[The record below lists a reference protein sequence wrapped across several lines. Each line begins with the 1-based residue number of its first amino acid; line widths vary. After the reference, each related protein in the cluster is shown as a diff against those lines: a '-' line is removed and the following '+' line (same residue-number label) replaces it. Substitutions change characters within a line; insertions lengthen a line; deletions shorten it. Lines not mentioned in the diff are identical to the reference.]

1 MAAVFKVGL
10 IHLLGGFGK
19 FPTRQTD
26 PAALRALVD
35 SLHPIDSGHPL
46 LRLGPAGD
54 GGYLV
59 PDDLEGI
66 EACFSP
72 GVSTVSGFE
81 RQCAD
86 RGMQVFMAD
95 ASVDGPAEPHPR
107 FHFLRNYI
115 GAWTAGEFLSLDAWT
130 NACLPASRADLLLQ
144 IDIEGFEYEALLA
157 ASEPLLGRYRVIVA
171 EFHSLD
177 QLWSKPFFD
186 LASRAFGKLLAT
198 HACVHIHPNNRS
210 GSLHKGGL
218 EIPPTMEFTFLR
230 RDRCLRS
237 VPRSD
242 FPHALDADNTD
253 RRPMVLPACWHAA
266 RDTGGR

>member
-1 MAAVFKVGL
+1 MAAIFKVGL

-19 FPTRQTD
+19 FPTRQTS
-26 PAALRALVD
+26 PAALRSLVEALHPVD
-35 SLHPIDSGHPL
+35 SGRPL
-46 LRLGPAGD
+46 MRLGPAGD

-59 PDDLEGI
+59 PDDLDGI

-81 RQCAD
+81 RDCAE

-95 ASVDGPAEPHPR
+95 ASVDGPAEQHPR
-107 FHFLRNYI
+107 FHFSKKYI
-115 GAWTAGEFLSLDAWT
+115 GAWSSGEFLSLDAWVQ
-130 NACLPASRADLLLQ
+130 ASLPSPAGDLLLQ

-157 ASEPLLGRYRVIVA
+157 ASESLLRRLRVIVV

-230 RDRCLRS
+230 RDRCLRN

-253 RRPMVLPACWHAA
+253 RRPMLLPACWHS
-266 RDTGGR
+266 GGR

>member
-10 IHLLGGFGK
+10 IHLLGRIGK

-26 PAALRALVD
+26 SASLRTLIN
-35 SLHPIDSGHPL
+35 SLHPVDSGRPL
-46 LRLGPAGD
+46 VRLGPAED

-81 RQCAD
+81 RQCAE
-86 RGMQVFMAD
+86 RGMQVYMAD
-95 ASVDGPAEPHPR
+95 ASVDGPAEQHPR
-107 FHFLRNYI
+107 FHFSKKFI
-115 GAWTAGEFLSLDAWT
+115 GAWSSGEFLSLDAWVQ
-130 NACLPASRADLLLQ
+130 ASVPSTGGDLLLQ

-157 ASEPLLGRYRVIVA
+157 TSESLLRRFRVVVA

-177 QLWSKPFFD
+177 QLWSRPFFD

-210 GSLHKGGL
+210 GSLVKQGI

-230 RDRCLRS
+230 RDRCLRTA
-237 VPRSD
+237 PRSD
-242 FPHALDADNTD
+242 FPHPLDADNTD
-253 RRPMVLPACWHAA
+253 RRPMTLPECWYSSE
-266 RDTGGR
+266 

>member
-1 MAAVFKVGL
+1 MAAIFKVGL
-10 IHLLGGFGK
+10 IHLLAGVGK
-19 FPTRQTD
+19 FPTRETD
-26 PAALRALVD
+26 VASLRALIDALRPVD
-35 SLHPIDSGHPL
+35 SGRPL
-46 LRLGPAGD
+46 IRMGPAGD

-59 PDDLEGI
+59 PDDLDGI

-81 RQCAD
+81 RDCAE
-86 RGMQVFMAD
+86 RGMQVYMAD
-95 ASVDGPAEPHPR
+95 ASVEGPAEQHPS
-107 FHFLRNYI
+107 FHFIRKFV
-115 GAWTAGEFLSLDAWT
+115 GAWSAGEFLSLDAWT
-130 NACLPASRADLLLQ
+130 QACLPASRSDLLLQ

-157 ASEPLLGRYRVIVA
+157 TSEPLLARYRVIVA

-177 QLWSKPFFD
+177 HLWSKPFFD
-186 LASRAFGKLLAT
+186 LASRAFGKLLST

-210 GSLHKGGL
+210 GSLKKRGI

-230 RDRCLRS
+230 RDRCLRT

-253 RRPMVLPACWHAA
+253 RRPMLLPACWHS
-266 RDTGGR
+266 GGR